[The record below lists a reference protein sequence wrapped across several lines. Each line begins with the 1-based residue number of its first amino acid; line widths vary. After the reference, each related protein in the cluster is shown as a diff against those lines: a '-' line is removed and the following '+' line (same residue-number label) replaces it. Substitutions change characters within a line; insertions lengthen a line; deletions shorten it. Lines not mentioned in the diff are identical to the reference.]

1 MRKLIVLGLVA
12 LFVVASQA
20 PSQAAGRLRGGRL
33 TSGSRTNVFSRLME
47 IERAKNQWL
56 FGR

>member
-12 LFVVASQA
+12 LFVVASQTPA
-20 PSQAAGRLRGGRL
+20 SAAGRMRGARMTGGNRQ
-33 TSGSRTNVFSRLME
+33 GMFSRLME

>member
-1 MRKLIVLGLVA
+1 MRKLIILGLVA

-33 TSGSRTNVFSRLME
+33 TSGNRSMFSRLME

>member
-20 PSQAAGRLRGGRL
+20 PSQAAGRQRGGRMY
-33 TSGSRTNVFSRLME
+33 GNRQGMFSRLMD